1 MHTAPTQP
9 AYASRSSPAIAPKTA
24 RSHPRLLR
32 RPAPPH
38 VRRWRRSAL
47 VLALAPAVAACGGG
61 DPPAPPPVKVT
72 VAAVITREINEWD
85 EFTGRMQAVE
95 TVEIRPRVSGY
106 VQRVAFEEG
115 KEVRKGDVL
124 FVIDPRPYRAELAR
138 AAAELER
145 ARTRAQLANRDLE
158 RARFLIEK
166 QAISQEEFDLRTSAL
181 RENEAAI
188 RAAEAEVAEARLDVE
203 WATVRSPIDGRVSRA
218 EVTEGNLVESGPGEP
233 TLLTT
238 VVSLD
243 PMYVY
248 FEGDEQT
255 YLKYGRLARSGA
267 RASSRDVPNPIFL
280 GLANEEGF
288 PHEGYVDFVDN
299 QLDPSTGTIRAR
311 AVFSNADRLFTPGLF
326 ARLKLVG
333 SGRYEARLVR
343 DAAIGTDQDKKFVLV
358 LQPDSTVEYRRI
370 EPGRVVEGLRIVTSG
385 LEGGEKIV
393 VNGLQRVRSGMK
405 VDPTEEPMASDS
417 ALARLEGDPASSAP

>member
-1 MHTAPTQP
+1 
-9 AYASRSSPAIAPKTA
+9 
-24 RSHPRLLR
+24 
-32 RPAPPH
+32 
-38 VRRWRRSAL
+38 
-47 VLALAPAVAACGGG
+47 
-61 DPPAPPPVKVT
+61 VK
-72 VAAVITREINEWD
+72 
-85 EFTGRMQAVE
+85 
-95 TVEIRPRVSGY
+95 
-106 VQRVAFEEG
+106 
-115 KEVRKGDVL
+115 KGDVL

-145 ARTRAQLANRDLE
+145 TRTRAALATRDLK

-181 RENEAAI
+181 EENQAAI
-188 RAAEAEVAEARLDVE
+188 RAAEAQVADAGLDVE

-218 EVTEGNLVESGPGEP
+218 EVTEGNLVESGPGEA

-255 YLKYGRLARSGA
+255 YLKYGQLARSGS
-267 RASSRDVPNPIFL
+267 RASSRDVENPIFL

-333 SGRYEARLVR
+333 SGRYTARLVR
-343 DAAIGTDQDKKFVLV
+343 DSAIGTDQDKKFVLV

-405 VDPTEEPMASDS
+405 VNPSEEPMASDS
-417 ALARLEGDPASSAP
+417 ALALVTAGPRGGEPPAAVRR

>member
-1 MHTAPTQP
+1 MRIRTPVPP
-9 AYASRSSPAIAPKTA
+9 AV
-24 RSHPRLLR
+24 
-32 RPAPPH
+32 RPSILA
-38 VRRWRRSAL
+38 A
-47 VLALAPAVAACGGG
+47 ALAPALALAACGRG
-61 DPPAPPPVKVT
+61 DPPVPPPPQVT
-72 VAAVITREINEWD
+72 VAAVLEREINEWD

-95 TVEIRPRVSGY
+95 TVEIRPRVSGQ

-115 KEVRKGDVL
+115 KEVKKGDVL

-145 ARTRAQLANRDLE
+145 TRTRAALATRDLE

-166 QAISQEEFDLRTSAL
+166 QAISQEEFDLRTSSL
-181 RENEAAI
+181 EENQAAI
-188 RAAEAEVAEARLDVE
+188 RAAEAQVADAGLDVE

-218 EVTEGNLVESGPGEP
+218 EVTEGNLVESGPGEA

-238 VVSLD
+238 IVSLD

-255 YLKYGRLARSGA
+255 YLKYGQLARSGS
-267 RASSRDVPNPIFL
+267 RASSRDVENPIFL

-333 SGRYEARLVR
+333 SGRYTARLVR
-343 DAAIGTDQDKKFVLV
+343 DSAIGTDQDKKFVLV

-405 VDPTEEPMASDS
+405 VNPSEEPMASDS
-417 ALARLEGDPASSAP
+417 ALALVTAGPRGGEPPAPARR

>member
-1 MHTAPTQP
+1 MRIRTPVPP
-9 AYASRSSPAIAPKTA
+9 AV
-24 RSHPRLLR
+24 
-32 RPAPPH
+32 RPSILAA
-38 VRRWRRSAL
+38 AL
-47 VLALAPAVAACGGG
+47 AAALALAACGRG
-61 DPPAPPPVKVT
+61 DPPAPPPPQVT
-72 VAAVITREINEWD
+72 VAAVLEREINEWD

-95 TVEIRPRVSGY
+95 TVEIRPRVSGQ

-115 KEVRKGDVL
+115 KEVKKGDVL

-145 ARTRAQLANRDLE
+145 TRTRAALATRDLE

-181 RENEAAI
+181 EENQAAI
-188 RAAEAEVAEARLDVE
+188 RAAEAQVADAGLDVE

-218 EVTEGNLVESGPGEP
+218 EVTEGNLVESGPGEA

-255 YLKYGRLARSGA
+255 YLKYGQLARSGS
-267 RASSRDVPNPIFL
+267 RASSRDVENPIFL

-333 SGRYEARLVR
+333 SGRYTARLVR
-343 DAAIGTDQDKKFVLV
+343 DSAIGTDQDKKFVLV

-405 VDPTEEPMASDS
+405 VNPSEEPMASDS
-417 ALARLEGDPASSAP
+417 ALALVTAGPRGGEPPAPARR